1 MFRKLPG
8 AMTRNNF
15 LHDFLVHKTPRP
27 IARRALF
34 VRKKRF
40 DAVIV
45 ERGRSHAMKL
55 RDMRKFNGRNSRT
68 SLLRIVGRGRG
79 GEFLKARIVAERI
92 EHWIEAEQRGSE
104 RHVFSQRATAWDR
117 K

>member
-27 IARRALF
+27 IASRALF
-34 VRKKRF
+34 VRKKLF

-55 RDMRKFNGRNSRT
+55 RDMRKFNGPNSRT

-79 GEFLKARIVAERI
+79 HESLEARIVPKQIEHRI
-92 EHWIEAEQRGSE
+92 ESEGRGM
-104 RHVFSQRATAWDR
+104 
-117 K
+117 